1 MEIKCS
7 AHIYDKLYKE
17 ALIRAC
23 GDYLID
29 SEYNTLENY
38 IYKRLGDD
46 LGDIEMSKDELIRV
60 TKDAKRFAIDLLNS
74 ANAVS

>member
-7 AHIYDKLYKE
+7 VSIDDKLYKE
-17 ALIRAC
+17 ALLRAC

-29 SEYNTLENY
+29 PEYDTLENY
-38 IYKRLGDD
+38 IYERLEEEV
-46 LGDIEMSKDELIRV
+46 GDIEMPKDELIRV
-60 TKDAKRFAIDLLNS
+60 TKDAQRFAIDLLNS

>member
-7 AHIYDKLYKE
+7 AHIDDKLYKE
-17 ALIRAC
+17 SLLKAC

-29 SEYNTLENY
+29 PEYDTLENY
-38 IYKRLGDD
+38 IYERLRDD

>member
-7 AHIYDKLYKE
+7 VHIDDKLYKE
-17 ALIRAC
+17 SLINAC

-29 SEYNTLENY
+29 PEYDTLENY
-38 IYKRLGDD
+38 IYERLGDD

>member
-7 AHIYDKLYKE
+7 AHIDDKLYKE

-29 SEYNTLENY
+29 PEYDTLENY
-38 IYKRLGDD
+38 IYERLGDD

>member
-7 AHIYDKLYKE
+7 AHIDDKLYKE

-29 SEYNTLENY
+29 PEYDTLENY
-38 IYKRLGDD
+38 IYERLKDEV
-46 LGDIEMSKDELIRV
+46 GDIEMPKDELIRV

>member
-7 AHIYDKLYKE
+7 AHIDDKLYKE

-29 SEYNTLENY
+29 PEYETLANY
-38 IYKRLGDD
+38 IYERLEEEV
-46 LGDIEMSKDELIRV
+46 GDIEMPKDELIRV
-60 TKDAKRFAIDLLNS
+60 VKDAKRFAIDLLNS